1 MIKRVLLGGS
11 LLVLLGAVVALALS
25 FSAERLPLVGAE
37 PIFEIPPP
45 TATQGVT
52 LHAIPAGSMESTAG
66 MAYRGGSLT
75 EKRAFGMGGILVRHP
90 QGDVLF
96 DTGFGKD
103 VDQHIKTIPL
113 LMRLT
118 SSYTKG
124 PTVAEQLVA
133 GGYDLKRLSG
143 VIITHAHWDHVSG
156 LPDLGASVILSKE
169 EEAFIES
176 GDEAT
181 TLIRSLP
188 GVRYEPYNYLHG
200 AYLGF
205 EPSLDYYGDGSIV
218 LVPVPGHTPGSIIAF
233 VNTSDGKRY
242 ALIGDLVWQKEGV
255 DLPAERPW
263 ISRRLVDKDPE
274 QVRAAIVH
282 MHRLQKQLPD
292 LIVVPAHDQRVWEQL
307 PRVPG

>member
-11 LLVLLGAVVALALS
+11 LLVLLGAAVALALS

-45 TATQGVT
+45 TATQDVT

-75 EKRAFGMGGILVRHP
+75 EKRVFGMGGILVRHP

-118 SSYTKG
+118 SSYNKG

-169 EEAFIES
+169 EEAFIEG

-242 ALIGDLVWQKEGV
+242 ALVGDLVWQKEGI

-263 ISRRLVDKDPE
+263 ISRRLVDKEPE

-282 MHRLQKQLPD
+282 MHRLQKQMPD

-307 PRVPG
+307 PRFPG

>member
-1 MIKRVLLGGS
+1 MIKRVLLGGL
-11 LLVLLGAVVALALS
+11 LLVLIGAGVALAMS

-37 PIFEIPPP
+37 PAFEIPSPP
-45 TATQGVT
+45 ATQGVT

-75 EKRAFGMGGILVRHP
+75 EKRVFGMGGILVRHP

-118 SSYTKG
+118 SSYAKG

-169 EEAFIES
+169 EEAFIEG
-176 GDEAT
+176 GDEAA

-242 ALIGDLVWQKEGV
+242 ALIGDLVWQKEGI

-274 QVRAAIVH
+274 QVRAAIVQ
-282 MHRLQKQLPD
+282 MHRIQKQMPD

-307 PRVPG
+307 PRFPG

>member
-181 TLIRSLP
+181 TLIRSL
-188 GVRYEPYNYLHG
+188 GR
-200 AYLGF
+200 
-205 EPSLDYYGDGSIV
+205 
-218 LVPVPGHTPGSIIAF
+218 
-233 VNTSDGKRY
+233 
-242 ALIGDLVWQKEGV
+242 
-255 DLPAERPW
+255 
-263 ISRRLVDKDPE
+263 SRR
-274 QVRAAIVH
+274 AA
-282 MHRLQKQLPD
+282 KS
-292 LIVVPAHDQRVWEQL
+292 
-307 PRVPG
+307 